1 MLELNRAERR
11 SLFYAT
17 ALVVAGAAA
26 RLGLGPGQE
35 AHRWTPADPS
45 GAAPAPGEVRRAA
58 AGNLRRARRA
68 ERPLSSGERIDPN
81 TAPPVELDRLPG
93 VGPVLARAIV
103 EERERDGPFRA
114 RESLLR
120 VSGVGPARLR
130 RMAPHL
136 DLPAG
141 PPSAGGG
148 RAPVGQ
154 DRRLDLNRATREEL
168 AALPGLGPAL
178 AARIVELRA
187 RKGGFARL
195 EELREVRG
203 VGPARLR
210 RLEGLVRVGR

>member
-11 SLFYAT
+11 SLLYAT
-17 ALVVAGAAA
+17 ALVVAGTAA
-26 RLGLGPGQE
+26 RLGLAPGPA
-35 AHRWTPADPS
+35 AHRWMPADPS
-45 GAAPAPGEVRRAA
+45 AVAAGEVRRAA

-68 ERPLSSGERIDPN
+68 GRPLAPGERIDPN

-103 EERERDGPFRA
+103 RERARGGPFRA

-120 VSGVGPARLR
+120 VSGVGHARLR

-141 PPSAGGG
+141 PPPSPGPGVAGGQG
-148 RAPVGQ
+148 PA
-154 DRRLDLNRATREEL
+154 LDLNRATREEL

-203 VGPARLR
+203 VGPARMR
-210 RLEGLVRVGR
+210 RLQGLVRVGR